1 VVSEET
7 ETANPLCK
15 PRVPLPLLE
24 QAKEEEMRGEG
35 RIYRRE
41 GSRYWW
47 IAYYHN
53 GKQKREPAL
62 YCRGKKNGQ
71 KIEAAEEN
79 REAAEKFLKDRIN
92 EITAEKY
99 GGPAFVGP
107 EQRRMTV
114 SQLLDALEADCKLR
128 GVDSPQW
135 KSQLKQARAYFGDW
149 RAVDLTTERVDRYI
163 QEKLE
168 DRVHPAT
175 VNRNTQMLAQAYK
188 LAIERKHLATAPLI
202 RHLSEAGNARKGF
215 FSETE
220 FRTVAS
226 NLPPELAD
234 FALFGYL
241 TGWRKGEI
249 RSLRW
254 QDVED
259 DVVRLRSE
267 NSKNGEARCVTLC
280 GELVDLIERRK
291 RARQVKTKSGAFV
304 ADLVFHHKGEPI
316 LDFRKAWATATK
328 LAGVSGKL
336 FHDLRRTAV
345 RNMIRAGVP
354 ERVAMQI
361 SGHKTRS
368 MLDRYNIVSEKDLR
382 DALEKTQVY
391 LTAAGE
397 EERKRQPLEIRRV
410 Q

>member
-1 VVSEET
+1 
-7 ETANPLCK
+7 
-15 PRVPLPLLE
+15 
-24 QAKEEEMRGEG
+24 MRGQG
-35 RIYRRE
+35 RIYSRE

-47 IAYYHN
+47 VAYYHN

-62 YCRGKKNGQ
+62 YCTGKKNGQ
-71 KIEAAEEN
+71 KIEATEEN
-79 REAAEKFLKDRIN
+79 REAAEKFLKHRLN

-107 EQRRMTV
+107 QQRRITV

-135 KSQLKQARAYFGDW
+135 KSQLKQVRAHFGDW
-149 RAVDLTTERVDRYI
+149 RAIDLTTEQVDHYI
-163 QEKLE
+163 QGKLE
-168 DRVHPAT
+168 EGVRPAT
-175 VNRNTQMLAQAYK
+175 VNRNTQLLAQAYK
-188 LAIERKHLATAPLI
+188 LAIERKHLATAPI
-202 RHLSEAGNARKGF
+202 VRHLSEAGNARKGF
-215 FSETE
+215 FSEVE

-226 NLPPELAD
+226 NLPSDLAD

-259 DVVRLRSE
+259 DVVRLRAE
-267 NSKNGEARCVTLC
+267 NSKNGEARCVTLS
-280 GELVDLIERRK
+280 GELVELIERRK
-291 RARQVKTKSGAFV
+291 KARQVKTKTVAFL

-316 LDFRKAWATATK
+316 LDFRKAWETATR
-328 LAGVSGKL
+328 LGGVPGKL

-382 DALEKTQVY
+382 EALEKTQTY
-391 LTAAGE
+391 LVAAAE
-397 EERKRQPLEIRRV
+397 EERKRQPVEIRSV